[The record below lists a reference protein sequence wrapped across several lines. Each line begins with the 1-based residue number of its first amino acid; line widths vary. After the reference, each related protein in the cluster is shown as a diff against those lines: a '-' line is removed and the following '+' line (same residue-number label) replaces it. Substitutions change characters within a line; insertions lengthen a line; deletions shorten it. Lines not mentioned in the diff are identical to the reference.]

1 MRQPALTE
9 NEILL
14 RELNETELVLADI
27 SQVIH
32 CTCII
37 DPTETLA
44 DRVRHLGEI
53 LITLAR
59 QDPRFQELDSALNIG
74 GISAPEPFTY
84 TELLN
89 RLGIGPEGEV

>member
-27 SQVIH
+27 SGVIH

-37 DPTETLA
+37 DPTEMLA

-53 LITLAR
+53 AYTLAK
-59 QDPRFQELDSALNIG
+59 QDPRFQQLDVALKVENLGPMSYLELMD
-74 GISAPEPFTY
+74 
-84 TELLN
+84 
-89 RLGIGPEGEV
+89 RLGISPEGEV